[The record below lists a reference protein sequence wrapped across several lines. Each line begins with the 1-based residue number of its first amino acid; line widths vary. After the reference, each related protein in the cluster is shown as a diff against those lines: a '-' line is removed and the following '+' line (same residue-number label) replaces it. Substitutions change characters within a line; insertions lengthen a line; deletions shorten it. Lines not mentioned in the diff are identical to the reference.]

1 MANKETRIY
10 KSDTLEQFR
19 QKSNDVSLHLGDN
32 EQLNS
37 NLSDKT
43 YNYVDVSAGD
53 FIFKDTDDDSKA
65 VRFEVK
71 PEESL
76 DNTAGYII
84 LVDSPTIGTYFVNGN
99 TISQT
104 GGYSAT
110 IESVIG
116 TEKILVKNSSGT
128 FNAAQ
133 DLTATDIADS
143 NNTSTIANANVVRVE
158 SESFDIGVVRVYKNG
173 TELSQNLLEGGFHVP
188 NYVASVALS
197 NSPDVSE
204 FTEGSYVYQNG
215 SQLSTESAVTSNSNW
230 YGKVLKATST
240 ELLLKVSQG
249 VNSTF
254 SAGAQIRLLGSSD
267 TIAASDHGSLTD
279 KPSSYG
285 VIIELNNEASANDD
299 IKIFSMDLVA
309 SVNELQDDVGI
320 TENLTTT
327 ATNLT
332 SAVNEIESVFD
343 ASTYEI
349 SAGGNSFSVTSGQ
362 FTLDSNADII
372 LDADGADVILK
383 DAGAEYGR
391 LTNASGQLQLKSNGS
406 NIFLTANDTDATF
419 NNNLVVEG
427 TLDVDG
433 NFEVGASKFNVV
445 AASGNTQI
453 DGTLDV
459 DGIVTFDTNTTIGG
473 NLIVNGTTTDLNTNL
488 EVSGTGAFASAVGID
503 GNFDIN
509 TDKFTVAAS
518 SGNTVIAGTLD
529 IGSLNTTAQDVL
541 GAINEHESDIGTV
554 GNLTTDASSLVTA
567 INELDLKQGGA
578 ALTTTATTLSGAVN
592 ELVSEK
598 MDLSNNGT
606 QTLDTDVSFT
616 GSGNIFTFQ
625 SGTTLSI
632 ASGASLLIAGS
643 ASGVSTF
650 GVSFLEVDG
659 NETANGMGLKVAR
672 DHISSSPT
680 PYPAIQWRESR
691 VTDGDPEKAWQV
703 VGLDSAGT
711 GSETQDLVTFYNAYH
726 LIANNDENG
735 INVAWDETNQNFDFD
750 VNDFSITL
758 TGDVT
763 GSGTV
768 TNLGNVSFATTI
780 AANSVAL
787 GTDTTGA
794 YVRRIIGTSNEIEVS
809 SNDTETASVTVG
821 LPNNVTVSNNLTV
834 NGNTTLGNAS
844 SDTVSVAGDLTITGD
859 LTVNG
864 TETILNTT
872 TLEVEDTLV
881 LAGNNLSSEPSTG
894 GFGLEVG
901 PITSPSGVASGVT
914 GAHSIVYNY
923 ATDQWEADGSLILS
937 SATLGNPTIEST
949 AFNSG
954 KNLVFAAGSGL
965 SEAVTGLSG
974 STFTVTYTNTD
985 KGSSQNIFKNIF
997 VSGQTT
1003 ITADSN
1009 NDTLSIQG
1017 NDPISV
1023 TTNASNDTVIIS
1035 HAAGDLS
1042 AGTTGGNNN
1051 GIVIEDITIDSTGHI
1066 SAIGT
1071 RDLDGRFYQ
1080 QSQFLSTNTSG
1091 APVIR
1096 DGSGNFSAGTITATL
1111 SGTATN
1117 AQNINVDEKNDNVT
1131 YQVLFS
1137 DQNDAGFTRPYIDTD
1152 NTHFTYNPSTHTL
1165 SAGTFSGSHS
1175 GNGSGLTSLNAS
1187 NISSGTISDARLPNS
1202 ITSSITGNAATAT
1215 ELATARTIGGVSFNG
1230 SANINLP
1237 GVNTAGNQNTSG
1249 NAATATKLATARNI
1263 AISGAVTGNANFDGS
1278 SNITISTTATS
1289 DPTLT
1294 INGDA
1299 SGSATFTNLGN
1310 ATLTLTISDD
1320 SHNHIISNI
1329 DGLQAALDAKQA
1341 SGTYNTV
1348 IGTDNDINTS
1358 GATVVDQLNMTDG
1371 VIQSHSTRTMT
1382 LADLGYTGATNANYI
1397 TNNNQLANGEGY
1409 YVNNSSVNLQTT
1421 GNINGSTVSGNNG
1434 NFVSGYYSSGLAVG
1448 TTAYT
1453 ANTIRCSGDVVAFYS
1468 SDERLKDNIT
1478 PIENSL
1484 EKVGQLKGYEFDWN
1498 DKQEVYEGH
1507 DVGVIA
1513 QEVEKVV
1520 PEIVETREHDGYK
1533 AVKYEKLVPLLINAI
1548 NELKAEIEE
1557 LKDINS
1563 NK

>member
-53 FIFKDTDDDSKA
+53 FIFKDTDDDAKA

-84 LVDSPTIGTYFVNGN
+84 LVDSPTIGTYFVKGN

-110 IESVIG
+110 IESVVG

-158 SESFDIGVVRVYKNG
+158 AESFSIGVVRVYKNG

-188 NYVASVALS
+188 NYVGHIALS
-197 NSPDVSE
+197 NTPDVSE

-215 SQLSTESAVTSNSNW
+215 SQLSTESAVPSNSNW

-254 SAGAQIRLLGSSD
+254 SATAQIRLLGSND
-267 TIAASDHGSLTD
+267 TIAANNHGSLTN
-279 KPSSYG
+279 KPTSYG

-299 IKIFSMDLVA
+299 IKIFSMDVVA
-309 SVNELQDDVGI
+309 SINELQDDVGV

-349 SAGGNSFSVTSGQ
+349 SAGGNSFSVTSGT

-383 DAGAEYGR
+383 DAGSEYGR

-406 NIFLTANDTDATF
+406 NVFLTANDTNATF

-445 AASGNTQI
+445 ATSGNTQI

-459 DGIVTFDTNTTIGG
+459 DGNVTFDSNATVVG
-473 NLIVNGTTTDLNTNL
+473 NLTVNGTTTDLNTNL

-541 GAINEHESDIGTV
+541 GAINEHESDIGQKSSLTTSAK
-554 GNLTTDASSLVTA
+554 GNLVAA
-567 INELDLKQGGA
+567 INELDLKQGA
-578 ALTTTATTLSGAVN
+578 ASLTTTATTLSGAVN
-592 ELVSEK
+592 ELVSGK
-598 MDLSNNGT
+598 IDLVNSGT
-606 QTLDTDVSFT
+606 QTLDTDISFT

-632 ASGASLLIAGS
+632 ADGASLLIAGS
-643 ASGVSTF
+643 AAGVSTF

-659 NETANGMGLKVAR
+659 NETANGMGLQVAR
-672 DHISSSPT
+672 DHISSAPL
-680 PYPAIQWRESR
+680 PYPAVQWRESR

-726 LIANNDENG
+726 LFANNDEAG
-735 INVAWDETNQNFDFD
+735 IQVNWDSTNQNFDVN
-750 VNDFSITL
+750 VNDPTL
-758 TGDVT
+758 TFTGDVT
-763 GSGTV
+763 GSGTI
-768 TNLGNVSFATTI
+768 TNLGNTSI
-780 AANSVAL
+780 ALTVQPNSVAL

-881 LAGNNLSSEPSTG
+881 LAGNNLVSEPSTG

-923 ATDQWEADGSLILS
+923 STDQWEADGSLILS

-949 AFNSG
+949 TFDSG
-954 KNLVFAAGSGL
+954 KNLVFSAGSGL
-965 SEAVTGLSG
+965 SETVTGLAG

-985 KGSSQNIFKNIF
+985 KGSSQAIYKNISSD
-997 VSGQTT
+997 SGSTV
-1003 ITADSN
+1003 ANSN
-1009 NDTLSIQG
+1009 NDTLAISGGNAITTSISG
-1017 NDPISV
+1017 
-1023 TTNASNDTVIIS
+1023 DTVTIAHDDTS
-1035 HAAGDLS
+1035 SLNGAY
-1042 AGTTGGNNN
+1042 GGNNN
-1051 GIVIEDITIDSTGHI
+1051 GIVIEDITVDSNGHI
-1066 SAIGT
+1066 TGVGT

-1080 QSQFLSTNTSG
+1080 QSQFLSTNTAS

-1096 DGSGNFSAGTITATL
+1096 DGSGNFAAGTITATL

-1117 AQNINVDEKNDNVT
+1117 SDNVNVDEKNDNVS

-1137 DQNDAGFTRPYIDTD
+1137 AANGAGYQRPYIDTD
-1152 NTHFTYNPSTHTL
+1152 NTHFTYNPSTHILT
-1165 SAGTFSGSHS
+1165 AGTFSGSHS

-1187 NISSGTISDARLPNS
+1187 NIASGTISDARLPNS
-1202 ITSSITGNAATAT
+1202 ITSDITGNAATAT
-1215 ELATARTIGGVSFNG
+1215 ALATARTIGGVSFNG
-1230 SANINLP
+1230 TANINLP
-1237 GVNTAGNQNTSG
+1237 GVNTAGNQSTSG
-1249 NAATATKLATARNI
+1249 NAATATRLATARNI
-1263 AISGAVTGNANFDGS
+1263 ALTGAVTGNANFDGTG
-1278 SNITISTTATS
+1278 NISISTTATS
-1289 DPTLT
+1289 DPQLT
-1294 INGDA
+1294 IDGDA

-1310 ATLTLTISDD
+1310 ATLTLTIADD
-1320 SHNHIISNI
+1320 SHNHTIANI
-1329 DGLQAALDAKQA
+1329 DNLQSALDGKQA
-1341 SGTYNTV
+1341 SGTYNTI
-1348 IGTDNDINTS
+1348 IGTDSDINTS

-1371 VIQSHSTRTMT
+1371 VIESHSTRTMT

-1397 TNNNQLANGEGY
+1397 TNNNQLTNGAGY

-1421 GNINGSTVSGNNG
+1421 GNINASAVGGNNG
-1434 NFVSGYYSSGLAVG
+1434 NFGSGYYSGGLIVGATSG
-1448 TTAYT
+1448 YT
-1453 ANTIRCSGDVVAFYS
+1453 SNTIRCTGDVVAYYS